1 MNPNT
6 IIFNSMTI
14 ALALVL
20 LGLGPIIASLYNS
33 GDNSRLGIIP
43 KGPCQGGPFTVI
55 KGHAYCT
62 HLGRYY

>member
-6 IIFNSMTI
+6 IIFSSMI
-14 ALALVL
+14 IVLALVL
-20 LGLGPIIASLYNS
+20 LGLGPIIADLYDSGNSL
-33 GDNSRLGIIP
+33 GSRLGIIP

-62 HLGRYY
+62 QA

>member
-6 IIFNSMTI
+6 IIFSSMTI

-20 LGLGPIIASLYNS
+20 LGLGPVIAGLYNS
-33 GDNSRLGIIP
+33 GNSLGSRLGIIP
-43 KGPCQGGPFTVI
+43 RGPCEGGPFTVI

-62 HLGRYY
+62 QA

>member
-6 IIFNSMTI
+6 IIFSSMTI

-20 LGLGPIIASLYNS
+20 LGLGPVIAGLYGSGNSLANS
-33 GDNSRLGIIP
+33 IIP
-43 KGPCQGGPFTVI
+43 RGPCEGGPFTVI

-62 HLGRYY
+62 QA